1 MKTYYYKYIFYCT
14 LLAATIITSCSDL
27 DDAENESVNSF
38 YTANQTV
45 LKKMYNGQHITVVG
59 HKNPDPDAVCSSIA
73 FAALL
78 RQLNIDATPYTQS
91 KPIQGVKYVL
101 DYVGYKSPEVKTN
114 IEPGMPL
121 ILTDH
126 NDYLQSIDG
135 VEKAN
140 IVGIVDHHA
149 ISTSL
154 TTASP
159 LYSCF
164 MPVGSTNTIVYTIYQ
179 DCGIE
184 PSRDIARIMVAGI
197 IADTDSL
204 SKSTT
209 TAADTIAL
217 TQLVKKA
224 RIANMSELYRGI
236 VNANLSYSGMT
247 DEEIFTCDS
256 KLFEIAGI
264 RLIVANL
271 IASEETTAEYL
282 CSLARDIMPEI
293 LKKNDVQMVFANISD
308 PATKTSHIPYYGTG
322 AKETA
327 EAAFG
332 KTTHDNCI
340 QLDRVLVRKS
350 DFIPAITNA
359 LSHHNHHFI
368 VLDD

>member
-1 MKTYYYKYIFYCT
+1 MKTKCYKSIWYCI
-14 LLAATIITSCSDL
+14 LLLCTSLLMSCTDKKDTENGAL
-27 DDAENESVNSF
+27 DSLF
-38 YTANQTV
+38 TAYQEV
-45 LKKMYNGQHITVVG
+45 LKKMYNGQSITVIG

-78 RQLNIDATPYTQS
+78 RQLDIDATPYTQS
-91 KPIQGVKYVL
+91 KPIQGVKFVL
-101 DYVGYKSPEVKTN
+101 DYTGCKAPEVKTE

-135 VEKAN
+135 VDKAN

-149 ISTSL
+149 ISASL
-154 TTASP
+154 ETASP
-159 LYSCF
+159 LFCCF

-179 DCGIE
+179 DCGIK
-184 PSRDIARIMVAGI
+184 PSQDIARILVAGI

-209 TAADTIAL
+209 TTADTIAL
-217 TQLVKKA
+217 TQLVGIA
-224 RIANMSELYRGI
+224 RFDNLSELYQGI
-236 VNANLSYSGMT
+236 IKANHSYNGMT

-256 KLFEIAGI
+256 KLFEIAGV

-271 IASEETTAEYL
+271 FASEETTAEYL
-282 CSLARDIMPEI
+282 CALARDIMPQI
-293 LKKNDVQMVFANISD
+293 LKENDVQMVFANISD
-308 PATKTSHIPYYGTG
+308 PATKTSHIPYYGNG

-340 QLDRVLVRKS
+340 QLNRVLARKS
-350 DFIPAITNA
+350 DFIPAITN
-359 LSHHNHHFI
+359 
-368 VLDD
+368 VLNKAK